1 MGHAKWLN
9 RFDVRRGDR
18 VEFRILG
25 SLEIAVGP
33 ERLELGGV
41 REQVVLAMLLLNANT
56 VVTVDRLLEALYGE
70 DLPPTS
76 RSQAQITIS
85 SLRRLFASHGHTAVV
100 STRAAGY
107 VIEAG
112 TGGLDSERFEDLAA
126 AARAARD
133 AGHLDRAV
141 AGYRDALRLWRGPA
155 LDGLDSLLIRAAAS
169 RLDEQRIGANED
181 RLTLELDLGRH
192 HELVGELT
200 ELTEQYP
207 LRERLRGQ
215 LMLALYRCDRTA
227 EALQVYRQA
236 RRAMIDELGIEPGER
251 LQQLERAILTCDP
264 ALDPPAGPVT
274 IQPATRQIPSLLP
287 IDIADFTGRAEQIEQ
302 IGQRLTRAAGPGS
315 QLPVPVVVITGQG
328 GVGKTSTAVHAA
340 HGTAGQFRDG
350 QLFADLHGWSAHPVG
365 PMHVLER
372 FLRALGVPGPQIP
385 ESLDERAE
393 VYRSLLAGR
402 RILVVLDDAVG
413 ESQVAPLLP
422 GSGGAA
428 VLVTSRSRLSG
439 LPGAT
444 HIRMNVLDAD
454 QSLDLLARIA
464 GTDRVEAQSQ
474 AAAAVAAQCGHLPLA
489 LRIAGARLAAR
500 PHRSFQ
506 QLADRLTDET
516 RRLDELTHGDMG
528 IRASIS
534 LSYDSVSDKARRLFR
549 RLAVL
554 EQPVFSGWMG
564 AALLDVPPAEAED
577 LLDDLVLAQLVQ
589 ATGTETGVH
598 SHYRF
603 HELIRVFARERLAA
617 EEPAAEQ
624 KAAAER
630 ALGALLYL
638 AEEASRRYEGGADLQ
653 LDGSAL
659 RWPLSER
666 LVDQLLSD
674 PLLWFERERAALV
687 SGVRQAARAGLAG
700 LCWSLSY
707 STASLFETRAYFD
720 DCRETADG
728 ALQAAR
734 QAHDVRGQ
742 AAMLHYRGALQIQQQ
757 QFDDA
762 RRDHE
767 AAAQLFQG
775 IGDDQGFALSIR
787 NIAFLDNFSGRLG
800 DAARGYDQ
808 ALTIL
813 RKTGDQVNEAHVLE
827 NLAMIKLNQHQPGEA
842 RALLA
847 DALRLARAAHHRRVE
862 AQVLYLTGE
871 ADLREGELAR
881 AVGSLDEALAIVR
894 ATGDPV
900 GEARILQA
908 AGVAKIRQGEF
919 AQARI
924 TLLRALEL
932 AGIIGERMAEG
943 RTLLGLSELALT
955 TGDPG
960 QAVARAQQ
968 AFGIFR
974 GMGAPL
980 YEERALTLLSDAH
993 AALGDS
999 AAAAAVSAD
1008 VAALRATLADK
1019 AR

>member
-1 MGHAKWLN
+1 M
-9 RFDVRRGDR
+9 RRGDR